1 MKRLDKIVEYL
12 EGYQVACDVGSD
24 HGYVLKKALDKRYIK
39 KGIAVEIAD
48 GPLLNAKN
56 NLSNYPITFYLSNG
70 FDKVKEDFDVGII
83 AGMGAYTIVDI
94 LKRAPIR
101 DYILQA
107 NDKVEVLREYLT
119 NNDYTI
125 LDEDIAFEKHYY
137 IILKVVPGYQKL
149 SDEQIYLG
157 PHLSTKKEAR
167 DYYLQ
172 RYNYLSKIIKQ
183 VDLETKVDLDKKIVM
198 LKKVIE

>member
-39 KGIAVEIAD
+39 RGIAIEIAK
-48 GPLLNAKN
+48 GPLSNTRN
-56 NLSNYPITFYLSNG
+56 NLSDYPVTFYLSDG
-70 FDKVKEDFDVGII
+70 FDKLTEDFDVGII

-94 LKRAPIR
+94 LKRAPKKH
-101 DYILQA
+101 YILQA

-157 PHLSTKKEAR
+157 PHLSMNKDAR
-167 DYYLQ
+167 NYYLQ